1 MAPRTQIIYVLHRV
15 AIVLSSRSN
24 NDDDDGGD
32 RDDGN
37 DGDDGDD
44 GDGDGVFW
52 IPAAPMQ
59 G

>member
-1 MAPRTQIIYVLHRV
+1 MAPRTQSIYFLQRD

-24 NDDDDGGD
+24 NDDDDDDGGD
-32 RDDGN
+32 RDDG
-37 DGDDGDD
+37 DDGDF